1 MGFRLDEA
9 TGELT
14 VTTPTERT
22 HTTWFW
28 RSCRNPELVTNPE
41 LTSPAPELTHLNPEL
56 ALLNPELALPSRGH
70 AAPGV
75 SPVQAPE
82 FPVQA
87 PEFPVQAPEFP
98 VQAGVSPVQA
108 LEFRLGNNRYRR
120 QDYPGNVARQ
130 AAGTVTPPDGAT
142 NSCPEPGT
150 RAPELGTRRP
160 EAGTQR
166 PGAGT
171 QRRRHR
177 LSTRWRRA
185 A

>member
-87 PEFPVQAPEFP
+87 PEF
-98 VQAGVSPVQA
+98 
-108 LEFRLGNNRYRR
+108 RLGNNRYRR

-130 AAGTVTPPDGAT
+130 AAGTVTPPTARR
-142 NSCPEPGT
+142 T
-150 RAPELGTRRP
+150 RALNRGH
-160 EAGTQR
+160 GL
-166 PGAGT
+166 
-171 QRRRHR
+171 
-177 LSTRWRRA
+177 LS
-185 A
+185 